1 MKNSEI
7 STTLR
12 ELLSLEASP
21 IAVKF
26 IGSDTP
32 LEDIPVGPAQ
42 RHRYCQGLMKA
53 KKGEMLTLTKETLS
67 CPAAAAAFGFSPLP
81 FKISSGEML
90 RSLGLFESKEVAA
103 KLMKNMP
110 RLEEG
115 IYNAISLAPLEKAD
129 YTPHVLVIEDD
140 PEKIMWINLA
150 SIHGAGDRLVF
161 NSAIFQACCVD
172 VTVIPFLT
180 DRVNAS
186 FGCYGCREATDLRD
200 DEGLVGIPFEK
211 LEVIIGALESLSKKA
226 IPSVRNKGVYR
237 QFESSS
243 ETR

>member
-7 STTLR
+7 SAILK
-12 ELLSLEASP
+12 ELSLKSSP
-21 IAVKF
+21 IAVKL
-26 IGSDTP
+26 IDPDTS
-32 LEDIPVGPAQ
+32 LENIPAEPAQ
-42 RHRYCQGLMKA
+42 RYRYCQGLMKA
-53 KKGEMLTLTKETLS
+53 KRGEMLTLMKGTLS

-90 RSLGLFESKEVAA
+90 KSLGLFESKEAA
-103 KLMKNMP
+103 ANLMKNMP
-110 RLEEG
+110 RLQEG
-115 IYNAISLAPLEKAD
+115 IYRAISLAPLEKAD
-129 YTPHVLVIEDD
+129 YTPHVVVIEDN

-150 SIHGAGDRLVF
+150 SIHGTGDRLVF

-180 DRVNAS
+180 GRVNAS

-200 DEGLVGIPFEK
+200 DEFLGGIPFEK
-211 LEVIIGALESLSKKA
+211 LEGIIMALESLSKKA
-226 IPSVRNKGVYR
+226 IPSVRNKGVYK